1 MSRQKVVQ
9 CLIEGIIKLEP
20 DGLWGFN
27 SLCSSIYTTALL
39 YPIDSWASVWSSSVG
54 DMNTPWSGLCDNRLT
69 QHWAAR
75 LSRICSDQL
84 CNDGSIILLIH
95 VHSIKSYIA
104 LIYEKRFGDLHRQSK
119 AQNMLAHVSLKMFPT
134 LVVAYLFL
142 LLDLFLWIQ
151 SFICNVRL
159 SMCCPLLIIAF
170 SITLGSYCHN
180 GRTRCFVMPPR
191 FGPSNLHS
199 LRYLMFFRLLSIDIT

>member
-1 MSRQKVVQ
+1 MVSGD
-9 CLIEGIIKLEP
+9 LI
-20 DGLWGFN
+20 
-27 SLCSSIYTTALL
+27 LCAAHSTLQLFSTQLILNQVY
-39 YPIDSWASVWSSSVG
+39 YSVG

-134 LVVAYLFL
+134 LVDAYLL
-142 LLDLFLWIQ
+142 AP
-151 SFICNVRL
+151 SGA
-159 SMCCPLLIIAF
+159 LIAIP
-170 SITLGSYCHN
+170 TY
-180 GRTRCFVMPPR
+180 
-191 FGPSNLHS
+191 
-199 LRYLMFFRLLSIDIT
+199 

>member
-1 MSRQKVVQ
+1 
-9 CLIEGIIKLEP
+9 
-20 DGLWGFN
+20 
-27 SLCSSIYTTALL
+27 
-39 YPIDSWASVWSSSVG
+39 
-54 DMNTPWSGLCDNRLT
+54 MNTPWSGLCDNRLT

-84 CNDGSIILLIH
+84 CNDGSIILLSSYMSTPLNLIS
-95 VHSIKSYIA
+95 HSFPRRGS
-104 LIYEKRFGDLHRQSK
+104 LPFGDLHKQGK
-119 AQNMLAHVSLKMFPT
+119 AQNLLTHVSLKMFPT
-134 LVVAYLFL
+134 LVDAYLFL
-142 LLDLFLWIQ
+142 LLEIFLWIQ

-199 LRYLMFFRLLSIDIT
+199 LRELMFFRLLSIDITLKSSSRYWKDLEYGCGRYNVWTIFVT

>member
-1 MSRQKVVQ
+1 MVSGDLILCAAHSTLQLFSSRDSTQ
-9 CLIEGIIKLEP
+9 LILEQV
-20 DGLWGFN
+20 
-27 SLCSSIYTTALL
+27 Y
-39 YPIDSWASVWSSSVG
+39 YSVG

-119 AQNMLAHVSLKMFPT
+119 AQNILAHVSLKMFPT

-142 LLDLFLWIQ
+142 LLDLFL
-151 SFICNVRL
+151 
-159 SMCCPLLIIAF
+159 
-170 SITLGSYCHN
+170 
-180 GRTRCFVMPPR
+180 
-191 FGPSNLHS
+191 
-199 LRYLMFFRLLSIDIT
+199 

>member
-1 MSRQKVVQ
+1 MKTSSLDIYDEAQSTIFRLCQ
-9 CLIEGIIKLEP
+9 IILPLVFGSLRRCHGKKLFNVSLRALSNWLEP

-27 SLCSSIYTTALL
+27 SLCGSIYTTALL

-54 DMNTPWSGLCDNRLT
+54 DMTTPWSGLCDNRLT

-104 LIYEKRFGDLHRQSK
+104 LISEKRQS
-119 AQNMLAHVSLKMFPT
+119 AIWRFTGTLARVRHKTFWLM
-134 LVVAYLFL
+134 
-142 LLDLFLWIQ
+142 FLWQ
-151 SFICNVRL
+151 
-159 SMCCPLLIIAF
+159 
-170 SITLGSYCHN
+170 
-180 GRTRCFVMPPR
+180 CFQ
-191 FGPSNLHS
+191 H
-199 LRYLMFFRLLSIDIT
+199 